1 MKRSIKIK
9 LALIVAVAAAGGI
22 LEYGRHSRSPAI
34 VVPVIEVPVIEVPAI
49 EGSVNDAPDDTA
61 GTAGR
66 AELWP
71 AGQPILE

>member
-22 LEYGRHSRSPAI
+22 IELGREMRSPAV
-34 VVPVIEVPVIEVPAI
+34 VVPVIADPVIA
-49 EGSVNDAPDDTA
+49 DPDDATPA
-61 GTAGR
+61 DAVGTTGR